1 MLRLCLKEKP
11 FYQGGLKNA
20 YALFWALMLWVLC
33 SPHKRINEWIYSSV
47 IYNDWD
53 SITPV
58 IKVTTKWLN
67 MLQYYCSF
75 FTEEKESLLV
85 SSVILS
91 VNRFCYLQNL
101 QCLNHYNTTKQILF
115 ISQFLKCRTVRIQ
128 TADIQSDVV
137 VIKTQCGRSPMSQ
150 LLPGSNGHQHDIIV
164 IVKVGF

>member
-115 ISQFLKCRTVRIQ
+115 ISQFLKCRTLFAFRQQ
-128 TADIQSDVV
+128 TFKV
-137 VIKTQCGRSPMSQ
+137 MW
-150 LLPGSNGHQHDIIV
+150 LLSRHNVEGHPWV
-164 IVKVGF
+164 NYFLAPTVTNMTL